1 MATLKGFVNGY
12 PDAAFMG
19 IPILGATILLGTH
32 GLYAQ
37 QMILLCALPS
47 ATIPAM
53 FANQTGAYQ
62 SEAAT
67 SILVST
73 VLSIVTFSAAI
84 YLIDGGI
91 AAV

>member
-1 MATLKGFVNGY
+1 
-12 PDAAFMG
+12 
-19 IPILGATILLGTH
+19 
-32 GLYAQ
+32 
-37 QMILLCALPS
+37 
-47 ATIPAM
+47 M

-84 YLIDGGI
+84 YLIDGGL
-91 AAV
+91 AAA